1 MRFAVHVIRVDS
13 WNCFETGGSCHFCRG
28 QIRSR
33 QMPNVAK
40 PAHEL
45 ANQAASAPHLNS
57 MQEHYQLLSCLL
69 EYIPDRIYFKNQQG
83 AFVLVSRSEAEYL
96 GAKDPVEVI
105 GKTDFDFFE
114 FSLAQASFDDEQEL
128 MRAGKSIAGKEE
140 KKQLLDG
147 RTGWAL
153 VTKIPLRAA
162 DGNIIGTCGISKDIT
177 ALKETEE
184 ALYKANAALASQKA
198 LLEQSMAE
206 LQQTKLELQQQLA
219 LRERVEDELVRA
231 KREAEEASS
240 GLGPF
245 FQVALDMLC
254 IAGMDGYFK
263 RINPAFCTTLGYTEK
278 EMLGKPFLNFVHPED
293 RPKTVAAVEQLAA
306 GQNLVNFINRYQHQN
321 GNYLSIEWTA
331 APNSDKTAI
340 YAAARNITLR
350 IQSEDELR
358 MAREAAEAANRA
370 KSTFLANM
378 SHEIRTPMNGVIG
391 MTELLLN
398 TRMTTD
404 QRGYLN
410 LVRQSADSLMT
421 VLNDILDFSKIEAGK
436 MDLDKHEFDLRDS
449 IGDTL
454 QTLALRSAEKE
465 VELAYLVKP
474 DVPDCLIGDISR
486 LRQIIINLV
495 GNAIKFTPRG
505 EIVVELH
512 VESLTKYQVSL
523 EVRVSDTGIGIA
535 KDKQAD
541 VFESFTQAES
551 STTRRFGGTGLGL
564 AISKQLVELMKGRI
578 WLESEPGKG
587 STFHFT
593 ALFDLSPQKPH
604 AARLMPEK
612 LRDFRVLVVD
622 DNATNRTI
630 LEEMLKTWELRP
642 VLASSGAEALEIL
655 EQAQAEGAPIPLML
669 LDYMMPEM
677 DGAEVYRQV
686 KQRFHPQAPKI
697 LILSSGGNL
706 AAQIGGES
714 LSYERC
720 LTKPVKHSDLFDTI
734 SRVMS
739 GMLADDQTGV
749 TSEPP
754 EQQRAGCMK
763 LLLAE
768 DGRVNQLVAIKLL
781 EDRGHHVT
789 LASTGREALDILA
802 TQSFDAILMD
812 IQMPEMNGL
821 EATAA
826 IRQSEVGTGKHVPII
841 AMTANAMKG
850 DREQCLAAGMDDYI
864 AKPIHSTQLYPML
877 EQYAHL
883 GQDQPSAPLPASAPC
898 DAPPFDAETFQENI
912 GDGPLMQE
920 LIRLFLEESQ
930 PMLGNA
936 CQALHDLDAEA
947 LHHAAHSLKGL
958 VGNYAAAPAFNAVS
972 ALTCCTRAGN
982 LLQAGKHLAEVTEEI
997 ARLREALIQ
1006 FQQELEHSL

>member
-1 MRFAVHVIRVDS
+1 MSDA
-13 WNCFETGGSCHFCRG
+13 
-28 QIRSR
+28 
-33 QMPNVAK
+33 AK
-40 PAHEL
+40 PAQAP
-45 ANQAASAPHLNS
+45 ANPAACEPSLRSIH
-57 MQEHYQLLSCLL
+57 EHYKMLSCLL
-69 EYIPDRIYFKNQQG
+69 EYLPDRIYFKDTQG
-83 AFVLVSRSEAEYL
+83 AFVLVSRSEAQYL
-96 GAKDPVEVI
+96 GAEEPAEVI
-105 GKTDFDFFE
+105 GKTDFDYFE
-114 FSLAQASFDDEQEL
+114 SSLAQAALEDEQDL
-128 MRAGKSIAGKEE
+128 MRQGRSINGKEE
-140 KKQLLDG
+140 KKLLLDG

-153 VTKIPLRAA
+153 VTKIPLRDT
-162 DGNIIGTCGISKDIT
+162 DGSIIGTCGISKDIT
-177 ALKETEE
+177 ALKETED
-184 ALYKANAALASQKA
+184 ALYRANAALASQKA

-278 EMLGKPFLNFVHPED
+278 EMLGKPFLEFVHPDD
-293 RPKTVAAVEQLAA
+293 RPKTVAAVERLEA
-306 GQNLVNFINRYQHQN
+306 GLNLVNFINRHQHQD
-321 GNYLSIEWTA
+321 GSYLWIEWTA
-331 APNSDKTAI
+331 APNAGKTAI
-340 YAAARNITLR
+340 YAAARNITQR
-350 IQSEDELR
+350 IHIEDELR

-398 TRMTTD
+398 TRMTGD

-436 MDLDKHEFDLRDS
+436 LDLDQHEFDLRDAV
-449 IGDTL
+449 GDTL
-454 QTLALRSAEKE
+454 QTLAIRSAEKE
-465 VELAYLVKP
+465 VELAYHVKA

-486 LRQIIINLV
+486 LRQIIMNLV

-505 EIVVELH
+505 EIVVELS
-512 VESLTKYQVSL
+512 VESRTGDQVTL
-523 EVRVSDTGIGIA
+523 HVQVSDTGIGIA
-535 KDKQAD
+535 KDKQAH

-551 STTRRFGGTGLGL
+551 STTRRYGGTGLGL
-564 AISKQLVELMKGRI
+564 AISKQLVELMNGRM

-587 STFHFT
+587 SVFHFT
-593 ALFDLSPQKPH
+593 TQFEVDTRKPNT
-604 AARLMPEK
+604 ARLLPEK
-612 LRDFRVLVVD
+612 LRDFGVLVVD

-630 LEEMLKTWELRP
+630 LEEMLKAWELRP
-642 VLASSGAEALEIL
+642 IPASSGAEALAIL
-655 EQAQAEGAPIPLML
+655 EQSHADGTPIPLML
-669 LDYMMPEM
+669 LDFMMPEM
-677 DGAEVYRQV
+677 DGAEVCRQI
-686 KQRFHPQAPKI
+686 KQRFSDAAPKI
-697 LILSSGGNL
+697 LILSSGGNMKV
-706 AAQIGGES
+706 QIGEEDLG
-714 LSYERC
+714 YERC

-734 SRVMS
+734 SRVM
-739 GMLADDQTGV
+739 GGLIADDKTVVVQE
-749 TSEPP
+749 EPGP
-754 EQQRAGCMK
+754 MGAMPMK

-781 EDRGHHVT
+781 EDRGHQVT
-789 LASTGREALDILA
+789 LASNGREALAILA
-802 TQSFDAILMD
+802 NQTFDAILMD

-826 IRQSEVGTGKHVPII
+826 IRESEVGTGMHVPII

-864 AKPIHSTQLYPML
+864 AKPIHPTQLYPLL
-877 EQYAHL
+877 EKYAKL
-883 GQDQPSAPLPASAPC
+883 SRAKSEALPVDVAC
-898 DAPPFDAETFQENI
+898 DAPVFDAAAFTENI
-912 GDGPLMQE
+912 GDGPLMLE
-920 LIRLFLEESQ
+920 LIRLFFEESQ

-936 CQALHDLDAEA
+936 CLALHELDGEA

-958 VGNYAAAPAFNAVS
+958 VGNYAAIPAFNAVS
-972 ALTCCTRAGN
+972 ALTQCTRDGN

-997 ARLREALIQ
+997 ARLREALVE
-1006 FQQELEHSL
+1006 FEKELE

>member
-1 MRFAVHVIRVDS
+1 MSDA
-13 WNCFETGGSCHFCRG
+13 
-28 QIRSR
+28 
-33 QMPNVAK
+33 AK
-40 PAHEL
+40 PAQAPATPAACTPCL
-45 ANQAASAPHLNS
+45 ASIE
-57 MQEHYQLLSCLL
+57 EHYKLLSCLL
-69 EYIPDRIYFKNQQG
+69 DYIPDRIYFKDKQG

-96 GAKDPVEVI
+96 GAAEPAEVI
-105 GKTDFDFFE
+105 GKTDFDYFE
-114 FSLAQASFDDEQEL
+114 HSLAQAALEDEQEL
-128 MRAGKSIAGKEE
+128 MRLGKSITGKEE
-140 KKQLLDG
+140 KKRLLDG

-153 VTKIPLRAA
+153 VTKIPLRDA
-162 DGNIIGTCGISKDIT
+162 DVGIIGTCGISKDIT

-184 ALYKANAALASQKA
+184 ALHRANAALASQKA

-278 EMLGKPFLNFVHPED
+278 EMLGKPFLEFVHPD
-293 RPKTVAAVEQLAA
+293 DQPKTMVAVEQLEA
-306 GQNLVNFINRYQHQN
+306 GQNLVNFINRYQHQD
-321 GNYLSIEWTA
+321 GGYRWIEWTA
-331 APNSDKTAI
+331 APNADKTAI
-340 YAAARNITLR
+340 YAAARNITRR
-350 IQSEDELR
+350 IHIEDELR

-398 TRMTTD
+398 TRMTGD

-436 MDLDKHEFDLRDS
+436 LDLDQHEFDLRDA

-454 QTLALRSAEKE
+454 QTLAVRSAEKE
-465 VELAYLVKP
+465 IELAYLVKP

-486 LRQIIINLV
+486 LRQIIMNLV

-505 EIVVELH
+505 EIVVELS
-512 VESLTKYQVSL
+512 VESRTEDQVTL
-523 EVRVSDTGIGIA
+523 HVQVSDTGIGIA
-535 KDKQAD
+535 KDKQAQ

-564 AISKQLVELMKGRI
+564 AISKQLVELMQGRM

-587 STFHFT
+587 SVFHFT
-593 ALFDLSPQKPH
+593 TQFEVDTRRPH
-604 AARLMPEK
+604 AARLLPEK
-612 LRDFRVLVVD
+612 LRDFGVLVVD

-630 LEEMLKTWELRP
+630 LEEMLKAWELRP
-642 VLASSGAEALEIL
+642 IPAASGAEALKIL
-655 EQAQAEGAPIPLML
+655 EQAQASGAPIPLML

-677 DGAEVYRQV
+677 DGAEVCRQI
-686 KQRFHPQAPKI
+686 KQRFSNTAPKI

-706 AAQIGGES
+706 TGQIGDEDLG
-714 LSYERC
+714 YERC

-734 SRVMS
+734 SRVMG
-739 GMLADDQTGV
+739 GMIADDKTMVPQESAGPQGV
-749 TSEPP
+749 MP
-754 EQQRAGCMK
+754 MK

-781 EDRGHHVT
+781 EDRGHQVT
-789 LASTGREALDILA
+789 LASNGREALAILA
-802 TQSFDAILMD
+802 NQTFDAILMD

-821 EATAA
+821 EATLA
-826 IRQSEVGTGKHVPII
+826 IRQDEIGTGVHVPII

-864 AKPIHSTQLYPML
+864 AKPIHPTQLYPLL
-877 EQYAHL
+877 EKYADL
-883 GQDQPSAPLPASAPC
+883 GQAPKAEFLPFDTAS
-898 DAPPFDAETFQENI
+898 DAPVFDAATFTENI
-912 GDGPLMQE
+912 GDGPLMLE
-920 LIRLFLEESQ
+920 LIRLFFEESQ

-936 CQALHDLDAEA
+936 CLALHELDAEA

-958 VGNYAAAPAFNAVS
+958 VGNYAAIPAFKAVS
-972 ALTCCTRAGN
+972 ALTECTRNGN
-982 LLQAGKHLAEVTEEI
+982 LLQAGKLLAEVTDEI
-997 ARLREALIQ
+997 ARLREALAE
-1006 FQQELEHSL
+1006 FAKELE

>member
-1 MRFAVHVIRVDS
+1 
-13 WNCFETGGSCHFCRG
+13 
-28 QIRSR
+28 
-33 QMPNVAK
+33 MPDVAK
-40 PAHEL
+40 PAHAPADR
-45 ANQAASAPHLNS
+45 ANPAFCAPSLS
-57 MQEHYQLLSCLL
+57 SIEEHYKLLSCLL
-69 EYIPDRIYFKNQQG
+69 DYIPDRIYFKDKQG

-96 GAKDPVEVI
+96 GAAEPAEVI

-114 FSLAQASFDDEQEL
+114 HSLAQAALEDEQEL
-128 MRAGKSIAGKEE
+128 MRRGKSITGKEE
-140 KKQLLDG
+140 KKRLLDG

-153 VTKIPLRAA
+153 VTKIPLRDA
-162 DGNIIGTCGISKDIT
+162 DGGIIGTCGISKDIT

-184 ALYKANAALASQKA
+184 ALYKANTALASQKA

-263 RINPAFCTTLGYTEK
+263 RINPAFCTTLGYTEE
-278 EMLGKPFLNFVHPED
+278 EMLSQPFLAFVHPED
-293 RPKTVAAVEQLAA
+293 RDKTVAAVEQLEA
-306 GQNLVNFINRYQHQN
+306 GLNLVNFVNRYHHKD
-321 GNYLSIEWTA
+321 GSFLWIEWTA
-331 APNSDKTAI
+331 APNAGNTAI

-350 IQSEDELR
+350 IQTEDELR
-358 MAREAAEAANRA
+358 LAREAAEAANQA

-378 SHEIRTPMNGVIG
+378 SHEIRTPMNGVLG

-398 TRMTTD
+398 TRMTVD

-436 MDLDKHEFDLRDS
+436 LDLDSHEFDLRDA

-454 QTLALRSAEKE
+454 QTLAIRSTEKDI
-465 VELAYLVKP
+465 ELAYLVKS

-486 LRQIIINLV
+486 LRQIILNLV

-505 EIVVELH
+505 EIVVELR
-512 VESLTKYQVSL
+512 VESRTEDQVTL
-523 EVRVSDTGIGIA
+523 HVQVSDTGIGIA
-535 KDKQAD
+535 KDKQAR

-551 STTRRFGGTGLGL
+551 CTTRRFGGTGLGL
-564 AISKQLVELMKGRI
+564 TISRQLVELMKGRM

-587 STFHFT
+587 SVFHFT
-593 ALFDLSPQKPH
+593 AQFELGSQNAHK
-604 AARLMPEK
+604 ARLLPEK
-612 LRDFRVLVVD
+612 LRDFQVLVVD

-642 VLASSGAEALEIL
+642 VLAASGPEALEIL
-655 EQAQAEGAPIPLML
+655 EQAQADGRPIPLML

-677 DGAEVYRQV
+677 DGAEVCRQIQ
-686 KQRFHPQAPKI
+686 QRFSNSAPKI
-697 LILSSGGNL
+697 LILSSCGNL
-706 AAQIGGES
+706 NAEIGDECLG
-714 LSYERC
+714 YERC

-734 SRVMS
+734 SRVM
-739 GMLADDQTGV
+739 GGLNADDKTGIAQEMPGRQSV
-749 TSEPP
+749 VP
-754 EQQRAGCMK
+754 MN

-768 DGRVNQLVAIKLL
+768 DGRVNQLVAIKML
-781 EDRGHHVT
+781 EDRGHQVT
-789 LASTGREALDILA
+789 LASNGREALATLA
-802 TQSFDAILMD
+802 SKSFDAILMD
-812 IQMPEMNGL
+812 IQMPEMNGF
-821 EATAA
+821 EATVA
-826 IRQSEVGTGKHVPII
+826 IRQNEVGTDRHVIII

-864 AKPIHSTQLYPML
+864 AKPIHSTQLYPLL
-877 EQYAHL
+877 EKYASL
-883 GQDQPSAPLPASAPC
+883 SEKPQSDLLPFGACREAPV
-898 DAPPFDAETFQENI
+898 FDADTFSENI
-912 GDGPLMQE
+912 GDVPLMQE
-920 LIRLFLEESQ
+920 LIRLFCEESQ

-936 CQALHDLDAEA
+936 CLALHELDAEA
-947 LHHAAHSLKGL
+947 LHHAAHSLQGL
-958 VGNYAAAPAFNAVS
+958 VGNYAATPAFNAVS
-972 ALTCCTRAGN
+972 ALTQCTRNGN
-982 LLQAGKHLAEVTEEI
+982 LLQAGKLLAVVTEEI
-997 ARLREALIQ
+997 AHLREALLEYAK
-1006 FQQELEHSL
+1006 ELE

>member
-1 MRFAVHVIRVDS
+1 
-13 WNCFETGGSCHFCRG
+13 
-28 QIRSR
+28 
-33 QMPNVAK
+33 MPAAAK
-40 PAHEL
+40 PAHPL
-45 ANQAASAPHLNS
+45 ANQAACEPSLRSIH
-57 MQEHYQLLSCLL
+57 EHYKLLSCLL
-69 EYIPDRIYFKNQQG
+69 DYIPDRIYFKDKQG
-83 AFVLVSRSEAEYL
+83 AFVLVSRSEAAYL
-96 GAKDPVEVI
+96 GAADPVDVI
-105 GKTDFDFFE
+105 GKSDFDYFE
-114 FSLAQASFDDEQEL
+114 QSLAQASFDDEQEL
-128 MRAGKSIAGKEE
+128 MRVGKSINGKEE
-140 KKQLLDG
+140 KKLLLDG

-153 VTKIPLRAA
+153 VTKIPLRDA
-162 DGNIIGTCGISKDIT
+162 DGSIIGTCGISKDIT

-206 LQQTKLELQQQLA
+206 LQQTKLELQQQLS

-254 IAGMDGYFK
+254 IAGMDGYFT
-263 RINPAFCTTLGYTEK
+263 RINPAFYTTLGYTEK
-278 EMLGKPFLNFVHPED
+278 EMLGKPFLDFVHPED

-306 GQNLVNFINRYQHQN
+306 GENLVNFINRYQHQN
-321 GNYLSIEWTA
+321 GNYLWIEWTA
-331 APNSDKTAI
+331 APNATRSAI
-340 YAAARNITLR
+340 YAAARNITAR
-350 IQSEDELR
+350 IQIEDELR
-358 MAREAAEAANRA
+358 MAREAAETANRA

-398 TRMTTD
+398 TRMNAD

-436 MDLDKHEFDLRDS
+436 MDLDRHEFDLRDA

-454 QTLALRSAEKE
+454 QMLALRSAEKE
-465 VELAYLVKP
+465 IELAYLVKP

-486 LRQIIINLV
+486 LRQIILNLV

-505 EIVVELH
+505 EIVVELR
-512 VESLTKYQVSL
+512 VESLTQDQVSL
-523 EVRVSDTGIGIA
+523 HVQVSDTGIGIA
-535 KDKQAD
+535 KEKQAQ

-551 STTRRFGGTGLGL
+551 STTRQFGGTGLGL
-564 AISKQLVELMKGRI
+564 AISRQLVELMKGRM
-578 WLESEPGKG
+578 WLDSEPGKG
-587 STFHFT
+587 SVFHFT
-593 ALFDLSPQKPH
+593 ALFDLGSQKPD

-612 LRDFRVLVVD
+612 LRYFGVLVVD

-642 VLASSGAEALEIL
+642 ILASSGAEALEIL
-655 EQAQAEGAPIPLML
+655 AQAQAEGAPIPLML

-677 DGAEVYRQV
+677 DGAEVCRQV
-686 KQRFHPQAPKI
+686 RRRFGSSAPKI

-706 AAQIGGES
+706 AAQIGDEDLG
-714 LSYERC
+714 YERC

-734 SRVMS
+734 SRVM
-739 GMLADDQTGV
+739 GGVMADDKTFIAQDAFGPEGV
-749 TSEPP
+749 VP
-754 EQQRAGCMK
+754 MK

-781 EDRGHHVT
+781 EDRGHEVT
-789 LASTGREALDILA
+789 LANNGREALAILA
-802 TQSFDAILMD
+802 SQSFDAILMD
-812 IQMPEMNGL
+812 VQMPEMNGL

-826 IRQSEVGTGKHVPII
+826 IRQSEIGTGRHVPII

-864 AKPIHSTQLYPML
+864 AKPIHSAQLYPLL
-877 EQYAHL
+877 EQYANL
-883 GQDQPSAPLPASAPC
+883 SPEIPVAPLPFEPDC
-898 DAPPFDAETFQENI
+898 DAPVFDAAMFTENI
-912 GDGPLMQE
+912 GDAPLMQE
-920 LIRLFLEESQ
+920 LIRLFFEESQ

-936 CQALHDLDAEA
+936 CLALHNLDAEA

-958 VGNYAAAPAFNAVS
+958 VGNYAAIPAFSAVS
-972 ALTCCTRAGN
+972 ALTECTRAGN
-982 LLQAGKHLAEVTEEI
+982 LLQAGKILAVVTEEV
-997 ARLREALIQ
+997 AKLREALVE
-1006 FQQELEHSL
+1006 FEKELG

>member
-1 MRFAVHVIRVDS
+1 
-13 WNCFETGGSCHFCRG
+13 
-28 QIRSR
+28 
-33 QMPNVAK
+33 MPNAK
-40 PAHEL
+40 PATAKQE
-45 ANQAASAPHLNS
+45 NSADCTPKLS
-57 MQEHYQLLSCLL
+57 SVQEHYKLLSCLL
-69 EYIPDRIYFKNQQG
+69 EYIPDRIYFKDKQG

-96 GAKDPVEVI
+96 GTTSPAEVV
-105 GKTDFDFFE
+105 GKSDFDYFE
-114 FSLAQASFDDEQEL
+114 PSLAQAAFDDEQEL
-128 MRAGKSIAGKEE
+128 MRLGKSIAGKEE
-140 KKQLLDG
+140 KKLLLDG

-153 VTKIPLRAA
+153 VTKIPLRDA
-162 DGNIIGTCGISKDIT
+162 DGSIIGTCGISKDIT

-184 ALYKANAALASQKA
+184 ALYRANAALASQKA
-198 LLEQSMAE
+198 LLEKSMAE

-254 IAGMDGYFK
+254 IAGMDGFFK
-263 RINPAFCTTLGYTEK
+263 RINPAFYTTLGYSEK
-278 EMLGKPFLNFVHPED
+278 EMLSRPFMEFVHPED
-293 RPKTVAAVEQLAA
+293 RFKTVEAVEELAS
-306 GQNLVNFINRYQHQN
+306 GQNLVNFINRYRHRD
-321 GNYLSIEWTA
+321 GTYRWIEWTA
-331 APNSDKTAI
+331 APNATKTAI
-340 YAAARNITLR
+340 YAAARNITQR
-350 IQSEDELR
+350 IHSEDELR

-398 TRMTTD
+398 TRMTAD

-436 MDLDKHEFDLRDS
+436 LDLDRHEFDLRDA

-465 VELAYLVKP
+465 IELAYLVKP
-474 DVPDCLIGDISR
+474 DVPDCLIGDVSR
-486 LRQIIINLV
+486 LRQIIFNLV

-505 EIVVELH
+505 EIVVELR
-512 VESLTKYQVSL
+512 VESLTKTQVSL
-523 EVRVSDTGIGIA
+523 HVQVSDTGIGIA
-535 KDKQAD
+535 KEKQAQ

-564 AISKQLVELMKGRI
+564 AISKQLVELMKGRM

-593 ALFDLSPQKPH
+593 ALFDLGTPKPD
-604 AARLMPEK
+604 AARLLPEK
-612 LRDFRVLVVD
+612 LRDFKVLVVD

-642 VLASSGAEALEIL
+642 ILAASGADAMEIL
-655 EQAQAEGAPIPLML
+655 EEARRESRPIPLML

-677 DGAEVYRQV
+677 DGAEVCRQV
-686 KQRFHPQAPKI
+686 KERLGSGAPKI

-706 AAQIGGES
+706 TAQLGDEDLG
-714 LSYERC
+714 YERC
-720 LTKPVKHSDLFDTI
+720 LTKPVKHSDLFDAI
-734 SRVMS
+734 SRAMGGVI
-739 GMLADDQTGV
+739 ADERTGAHH
-749 TSEPP
+749 EPDGHQGVVP
-754 EQQRAGCMK
+754 MK

-768 DGRVNQLVAIKLL
+768 DGRVNQLVAIKML
-781 EDRGHHVT
+781 EDRGHEVT
-789 LASTGREALDILA
+789 LANNGREALAILA
-802 TQSFDAILMD
+802 THEFDAILMD

-826 IRQSEVGTGKHVPII
+826 IRQGEIGTGKHVPII

-864 AKPIHSTQLYPML
+864 AKPIHAGELYPLL
-877 EQYAHL
+877 EKYADLSHE
-883 GQDQPSAPLPASAPC
+883 PTEILPYGIACNEPV
-898 DAPPFDAETFQENI
+898 FDAATFSDNI
-912 GDGPLMQE
+912 GDGPLMVE
-920 LIRLFLEESQ
+920 LIRLFCEESQ

-936 CQALHDLDAEA
+936 CLALHNLDGEA

-958 VGNYAAAPAFNAVS
+958 VGNYAATPAFNAVS
-972 ALTCCTRAGN
+972 ALTECTRTGN
-982 LLQAGKHLAEVTEEI
+982 LLQAGKILAVVTEEV
-997 ARLREALIQ
+997 ARLREELLA
-1006 FQQELEHSL
+1006 FEKELE

>member
-1 MRFAVHVIRVDS
+1 MSDA
-13 WNCFETGGSCHFCRG
+13 
-28 QIRSR
+28 
-33 QMPNVAK
+33 AK
-40 PAHEL
+40 PA
-45 ANQAASAPHLNS
+45 QAPATPAACTPCLTSIE
-57 MQEHYQLLSCLL
+57 EHYKLLSCLL
-69 EYIPDRIYFKNQQG
+69 DYIPDRIYFKDKQG

-96 GAKDPVEVI
+96 GAAEPTEVI
-105 GKTDFDFFE
+105 GKTDFDYFE
-114 FSLAQASFDDEQEL
+114 HSLAQAALEDEQEL
-128 MRAGKSIAGKEE
+128 MRLGKSITGKEE
-140 KKQLLDG
+140 KKRLLDG

-153 VTKIPLRAA
+153 VTKIPLRDA
-162 DGNIIGTCGISKDIT
+162 DGGIIGTCGISKDIT

-184 ALYKANAALASQKA
+184 ALHRANAALASQKA

-245 FQVALDMLC
+245 FQVVLDMLC

-278 EMLGKPFLNFVHPED
+278 EMLGKPFLEFVHPDD
-293 RPKTVAAVEQLAA
+293 RPKTMVAVEQLEA
-306 GQNLVNFINRYQHQN
+306 GQNLVNFINRYQHQD
-321 GNYLSIEWTA
+321 GGYRWIEWTA
-331 APNSDKTAI
+331 APNADKTAI
-340 YAAARNITLR
+340 YAAARNITRR
-350 IQSEDELR
+350 IHIEDELR

-398 TRMTTD
+398 TRMTGD

-436 MDLDKHEFDLRDS
+436 LDLDQHEFDLRDA

-454 QTLALRSAEKE
+454 QTLAVRSAEKE
-465 VELAYLVKP
+465 IELAYLVKP

-486 LRQIIINLV
+486 LRQIIMNLV

-505 EIVVELH
+505 EIVVELS
-512 VESLTKYQVSL
+512 VESRTEDQVTL
-523 EVRVSDTGIGIA
+523 HVQVSDTGIGIA
-535 KDKQAD
+535 KDKQAQ

-564 AISKQLVELMKGRI
+564 AISKQLVELMQGRM

-587 STFHFT
+587 SVFHFT
-593 ALFDLSPQKPH
+593 TQFEVDTRRPH
-604 AARLMPEK
+604 AARLLPEK
-612 LRDFRVLVVD
+612 LRDFGVLVVD

-630 LEEMLKTWELRP
+630 LEEMLKAWELRP
-642 VLASSGAEALEIL
+642 IPAASGAEALKIL
-655 EQAQAEGAPIPLML
+655 EQAQASGAPIPLML

-677 DGAEVYRQV
+677 DGAEVCRQI
-686 KQRFHPQAPKI
+686 KQRFSSTAPKI

-706 AAQIGGES
+706 TGQIGDEDLG
-714 LSYERC
+714 YERC

-734 SRVMS
+734 SRVMG
-739 GMLADDQTGV
+739 GMIADDKTMVPQEPAGPQGV
-749 TSEPP
+749 MP
-754 EQQRAGCMK
+754 MK

-781 EDRGHHVT
+781 EDRGHQVT
-789 LASTGREALDILA
+789 LASNGREALAILA
-802 TQSFDAILMD
+802 NQTFDAILMD

-821 EATAA
+821 EATLA
-826 IRQSEVGTGKHVPII
+826 IRQDEIGTGVHVPII

-864 AKPIHSTQLYPML
+864 AKPIHPTQLI
-877 EQYAHL
+877 
-883 GQDQPSAPLPASAPC
+883 PC
-898 DAPPFDAETFQENI
+898 WKSMPT
-912 GDGPLMQE
+912 
-920 LIRLFLEESQ
+920 S
-930 PMLGNA
+930 
-936 CQALHDLDAEA
+936 
-947 LHHAAHSLKGL
+947 
-958 VGNYAAAPAFNAVS
+958 
-972 ALTCCTRAGN
+972 
-982 LLQAGKHLAEVTEEI
+982 
-997 ARLREALIQ
+997 ARLPKLSSCPLTPHVTLRCSTPPPLLRTSAMAR
-1006 FQQELEHSL
+1006 

>member
-1 MRFAVHVIRVDS
+1 MSDA
-13 WNCFETGGSCHFCRG
+13 
-28 QIRSR
+28 
-33 QMPNVAK
+33 AK
-40 PAHEL
+40 PAHEPV
-45 ANQAASAPHLNS
+45 NPAACEPSLRSIH
-57 MQEHYQLLSCLL
+57 EHYKLLSCLL
-69 EYIPDRIYFKNQQG
+69 DYLPDRIYFKDKRG
-83 AFVLVSRSEAEYL
+83 AFVLVSRSEASYL
-96 GAKDPVEVI
+96 GARDPAEVI
-105 GKTDFDFFE
+105 GKTDFDYFE
-114 FSLAQASFDDEQEL
+114 PTLAQAALDDEQEL
-128 MRAGKSIAGKEE
+128 MTQGLSINGKEE
-140 KKQLLDG
+140 KKLLLDG

-153 VTKIPLRAA
+153 VTKIPLRDA
-162 DGNIIGTCGISKDIT
+162 DGSIIGTCGISKDIT

-184 ALYKANAALASQKA
+184 ALYRANAALASQKA

-206 LQQTKLELQQQLA
+206 LQQTKQELQQQLA

-278 EMLGKPFLNFVHPED
+278 EMLGQPFLDFVHPED
-293 RPKTVAAVEQLAA
+293 RPKTVAAVAQLEA
-306 GQNLVNFINRYQHQN
+306 GQNLVNFINRYQHQD
-321 GNYLSIEWTA
+321 GSYRWIEWTA
-331 APNSDKTAI
+331 APNATKSAI
-340 YAAARNITLR
+340 YAAARNITQR
-350 IQSEDELR
+350 IHIEDELR

-398 TRMTTD
+398 TRMNAD

-436 MDLDKHEFDLRDS
+436 MDLDKHEFDLRDA

-454 QTLALRSAEKE
+454 QTLAVRSAEKE
-465 VELAYLVKP
+465 IELVYFVKP
-474 DVPDCLIGDISR
+474 NVPDCLIGDVSR

-505 EIVVELH
+505 EIVVELR
-512 VESLTKYQVSL
+512 VESLTQDQVCL
-523 EVRVSDTGIGIA
+523 HVLVSDTGIGIA
-535 KDKQAD
+535 KDKQAH

-551 STTRRFGGTGLGL
+551 STTRHFGGTGLGL
-564 AISKQLVELMKGRI
+564 AISKQLVELMKGCM
-578 WLESEPGKG
+578 WLDSEPGKG

-593 ALFDLSPQKPH
+593 ALFDLGSQKPH
-604 AARLMPEK
+604 SARRLPEK
-612 LRDFRVLVVD
+612 MHDFGVLVVD

-630 LEEMLKTWELRP
+630 LAEMLKAWELQP
-642 VLASSGAEALEIL
+642 IVASSGAEALAIL
-655 EQAQAEGAPIPLML
+655 EQAQAADAPIPLML

-677 DGAEVYRQV
+677 DGAEVCRQI
-686 KQRFHPQAPKI
+686 KQRFSSSGAPRI

-706 AAQIGGES
+706 TGQIGDEDLG
-714 LSYERC
+714 YERC
-720 LTKPVKHSDLFDTI
+720 LTKPVKHSDLFDAI
-734 SRVMS
+734 SRVMG
-739 GMLADDQTGV
+739 GMLADDKTVVSQESHDPQGV
-749 TSEPP
+749 VP
-754 EQQRAGCMK
+754 MK

-781 EDRGHHVT
+781 EDRGHQVT
-789 LASTGREALDILA
+789 LASNGREALAILA
-802 TQSFDAILMD
+802 TQTFDAILMD
-812 IQMPEMNGL
+812 IQMPEMNGF

-826 IRQSEVGTGKHVPII
+826 IRQSELGTGAHVPII

-864 AKPIHSTQLYPML
+864 AKPIHSAELYPLL
-877 EQYAHL
+877 EKYANLSH
-883 GQDQPSAPLPASAPC
+883 APAELLPYGPAC
-898 DAPPFDAETFQENI
+898 DAAVFDAVTFSENI
-912 GDGPLMQE
+912 GDAPLMLE
-920 LIRLFLEESQ
+920 LIRLFYEESQ

-936 CQALHDLDAEA
+936 CLALHNLDGEA
-947 LHHAAHSLKGL
+947 MHHAAHSLKGL
-958 VGNYAAAPAFNAVS
+958 VGNYAATPAFNAVS
-972 ALTCCTRAGN
+972 ALTQCTRDGN
-982 LLQAGKHLAEVTEEI
+982 LLQASKLLAIVTDEI
-997 ARLREALIQ
+997 ARLREALEE
-1006 FQQELEHSL
+1006 FEKELE

>member
-1 MRFAVHVIRVDS
+1 
-13 WNCFETGGSCHFCRG
+13 
-28 QIRSR
+28 
-33 QMPNVAK
+33 MPAAAK
-40 PAHEL
+40 PAHPS
-45 ANQAASAPHLNS
+45 ANQAACTPSLTS
-57 MQEHYQLLSCLL
+57 IEEHYKLLSCLL
-69 EYIPDRIYFKNQQG
+69 DYLPDRIYFKDKQG

-96 GAKDPVEVI
+96 GCEDPTAVI
-105 GKTDFDFFE
+105 GKTDFDYFE
-114 FSLAQASFDDEQEL
+114 HSLAQAAYDDEQEL
-128 MRAGKSIAGKEE
+128 MRLGKTINGKEE
-140 KKQLLDG
+140 KKLLLDG

-153 VTKIPLRAA
+153 VTKIPLRDAN
-162 DGNIIGTCGISKDIT
+162 GSIIGTCGISKDIT

-184 ALYKANAALASQKA
+184 ALYKANAELAAQKA
-198 LLEQSMAE
+198 LLEESMAE
-206 LQQTKLELQQQLA
+206 LQKTKQELQQQLS
-219 LRERVEDELVRA
+219 LRERVEDELVRT

-263 RINPAFCTTLGYTEK
+263 RINPAFYTTLGFTEK
-278 EMLGKPFLNFVHPED
+278 EMLGQPFLDFVHPED
-293 RPKTVAAVEQLAA
+293 RFKTVAAVEELAA
-306 GQNLVNFINRYQHQN
+306 GQNLVNFINRYQHRD
-321 GNYLSIEWTA
+321 GSYRWIEWTA
-331 APNSDKTAI
+331 APNASKSAI

-350 IQSEDELR
+350 IQIEDELR
-358 MAREAAEAANRA
+358 MAREAAETANRA

-398 TRMTTD
+398 TRMNAD

-436 MDLDKHEFDLRDS
+436 MDLDKHEFDLRDA

-465 VELAYLVKP
+465 IELAYLVKP

-486 LRQIIINLV
+486 LRQIILNLV

-505 EIVVELH
+505 EIVVELR
-512 VESLTKYQVSL
+512 VETLTEDQVSL
-523 EVRVSDTGIGIA
+523 HVQVSDTGIGIA
-535 KDKQAD
+535 KDKQD
-541 VFESFTQAES
+541 QVFESFTQAES
-551 STTRRFGGTGLGL
+551 STTRHFGGTGLGL
-564 AISKQLVELMKGRI
+564 TISKQLVELMKGRM

-587 STFHFT
+587 SVFHFT
-593 ALFDLSPQKPH
+593 AMFDLGSQKAP

-612 LRDFRVLVVD
+612 LRDFGVLVVD

-642 VLASSGAEALEIL
+642 ILASSGAEALEIL
-655 EQAQAEGAPIPLML
+655 ERARAESTPIPLIL

-677 DGAEVYRQV
+677 DGAEVCRQI
-686 KQRFHPQAPKI
+686 KQRFGSNAPKI

-706 AAQIGGES
+706 AAQIGDEDLG
-714 LSYERC
+714 YERC

-734 SRVMS
+734 SRVMG
-739 GMLADDQTGV
+739 GMIADDKTFISQEEFGTHRV
-749 TSEPP
+749 VP
-754 EQQRAGCMK
+754 MN

-781 EDRGHHVT
+781 EDRGHQVT
-789 LASTGREALDILA
+789 LANNGREALAILA
-802 TQSFDAILMD
+802 NQSFDAILMD
-812 IQMPEMNGL
+812 VQMPEMNGL

-826 IRQSEVGTGKHVPII
+826 IRQNEISTGKHVPII

-864 AKPIHSTQLYPML
+864 AKPIHSAQLYPLL
-877 EQYAHL
+877 EQYADL
-883 GQDQPSAPLPASAPC
+883 SQELPAEPLPFEVEC
-898 DAPPFDAETFQENI
+898 DAPVFDAVTFTENI

-920 LIRLFLEESQ
+920 LIRLFCEESQ

-936 CQALHDLDAEA
+936 CLALHNLDGEA

-958 VGNYAAAPAFNAVS
+958 VGNYAATPAFNAVS
-972 ALTCCTRAGN
+972 ALTYCTREGN
-982 LLQAGKHLAEVTEEI
+982 LLQAGKLLAVVTEEI
-997 ARLREALIQ
+997 ARLREALVE
-1006 FQQELEHSL
+1006 FEKEL

>member
-1 MRFAVHVIRVDS
+1 
-13 WNCFETGGSCHFCRG
+13 
-28 QIRSR
+28 
-33 QMPNVAK
+33 MPNAQPATAK
-40 PAHEL
+40 QEK
-45 ANQAASAPHLNS
+45 STDCAPKLS
-57 MQEHYQLLSCLL
+57 SIQEHYKLLSCLL
-69 EYIPDRIYFKNQQG
+69 EYIPDRIYFKDKQG
-83 AFVLVSRSEAEYL
+83 AFVRVSRSEAEYL
-96 GAKDPVEVI
+96 GETNPEEVV
-105 GKTDFDFFE
+105 GKSDFDYFE
-114 FSLAQASFDDEQEL
+114 PSLAQAAFDDEQEL
-128 MRAGKSIAGKEE
+128 MRMGKSIAGKEE
-140 KKQLLDG
+140 KKLLLDG

-153 VTKIPLRAA
+153 VTKIPLRDA
-162 DGNIIGTCGISKDIT
+162 DGSIIGTCGISKDIT

-184 ALYKANAALASQKA
+184 ALYRANAALAAQKA
-198 LLEQSMAE
+198 LLEKSMAE

-263 RINPAFCTTLGYTEK
+263 RINPAFYTTLGYTER
-278 EMLGKPFLNFVHPED
+278 EMLSKPFLEFVHPED
-293 RPKTVAAVEQLAA
+293 RFKTVEAVEELAA
-306 GQNLVNFINRYQHQN
+306 GQNLVNFINRYRHQD
-321 GNYLSIEWTA
+321 GSYRWIEWTA
-331 APNSDKTAI
+331 APNAAKTAI
-340 YAAARNITLR
+340 YAAARNITQR
-350 IQSEDELR
+350 IHSEDELR
-358 MAREAAEAANRA
+358 MAREAAETANRA

-398 TRMTTD
+398 TRMTAD

-436 MDLDKHEFDLRDS
+436 MDLDRHEFDLRDA

-465 VELAYLVKP
+465 IELAYLVKP
-474 DVPDCLIGDISR
+474 DVPDCLIGDITR
-486 LRQIIINLV
+486 LRQIIFNLV

-505 EIVVELH
+505 EIVVELR
-512 VESLTKYQVSL
+512 VESLTQDQVSL
-523 EVRVSDTGIGIA
+523 HVQVSDTGIGIA
-535 KDKQAD
+535 KEKQAQ

-551 STTRRFGGTGLGL
+551 STTRRYGGTGLGL
-564 AISKQLVELMKGRI
+564 AISKQLVELMKGRM

-593 ALFDLSPQKPH
+593 ALFDLGTQKPD
-604 AARLMPEK
+604 AARLLPER
-612 LRDFRVLVVD
+612 LRDFKVLVVD

-642 VLASSGAEALEIL
+642 ILAASGAEALGIL
-655 EQAQAEGAPIPLML
+655 EEAQREARPIPLML

-677 DGAEVYRQV
+677 DGAEVCRQA
-686 KQRFHPQAPKI
+686 RERLGSEAPKI

-706 AAQIGGES
+706 TAQIGEEDLG
-714 LSYERC
+714 YERC
-720 LTKPVKHSDLFDTI
+720 LTKPVKHSDLFDAI
-734 SRVMS
+734 SRTMGGVI
-739 GMLADDQTGV
+739 ADEKTAGTHEPARHLGV
-749 TSEPP
+749 TP
-754 EQQRAGCMK
+754 MK

-768 DGRVNQLVAIKLL
+768 DGRVNQLVAIKML
-781 EDRGHHVT
+781 EDRGHEVT
-789 LASTGREALDILA
+789 LANNGREALAILA
-802 TQSFDAILMD
+802 THTFDAILMD
-812 IQMPEMNGL
+812 IQMPEMNGM

-826 IRQSEVGTGKHVPII
+826 IRQGEIGTEKHVPII

-864 AKPIHSTQLYPML
+864 AKPIHATELYPLL
-877 EQYAHL
+877 EKYADLSHEPTEIL
-883 GQDQPSAPLPASAPC
+883 PYDIACNAPV
-898 DAPPFDAETFQENI
+898 FDARTFSENI
-912 GDGPLMQE
+912 GDGPLMVE
-920 LIRLFLEESQ
+920 LIRLFCEESQ

-936 CQALHDLDAEA
+936 CLALHNLDGEA

-958 VGNYAAAPAFNAVS
+958 VGNYAATPAFNAVS
-972 ALTCCTRAGN
+972 ALTECTRAGN
-982 LLQAGKHLAEVTEEI
+982 LLQAGKVLAVVTDEV
-997 ARLREALIQ
+997 AKLREALLA
-1006 FQQELEHSL
+1006 FEKELE

>member
-1 MRFAVHVIRVDS
+1 
-13 WNCFETGGSCHFCRG
+13 
-28 QIRSR
+28 
-33 QMPNVAK
+33 MPDVAK
-40 PAHEL
+40 PAYAPADQ
-45 ANQAASAPHLNS
+45 ANPAFCAPSLS
-57 MQEHYQLLSCLL
+57 SIEEHYKLLSCLL
-69 EYIPDRIYFKNQQG
+69 DYIPDRIYFKDKQG

-96 GAKDPVEVI
+96 GAAEPAEVI
-105 GKTDFDFFE
+105 GKTDFDYFE
-114 FSLAQASFDDEQEL
+114 HSLAQAALEDELEL
-128 MRAGKSIAGKEE
+128 MRLGKSITGKEE
-140 KKQLLDG
+140 KKRLLDG

-153 VTKIPLRAA
+153 VTKIPLRDA
-162 DGNIIGTCGISKDIT
+162 DGGIIGTCGISKDIT

-278 EMLGKPFLNFVHPED
+278 EMLGQPFLEFVHLED

-306 GQNLVNFINRYQHQN
+306 GLNLVNFVNRYHHKD
-321 GNYLSIEWTA
+321 GSFLWIEWTA
-331 APNSDKTAI
+331 APNADKTAI

-350 IQSEDELR
+350 IQIEDELR
-358 MAREAAEAANRA
+358 LAREAADAANQA

-378 SHEIRTPMNGVIG
+378 SHEIRTPMNGVLG

-398 TRMTTD
+398 TRMTPD

-436 MDLDKHEFDLRDS
+436 LDLDIHEFDLRDS

-454 QTLALRSAEKE
+454 QTLAVRSAEKE
-465 VELAYLVKP
+465 IELAYLVKP
-474 DVPDCLIGDISR
+474 DVPDCLIGDICR
-486 LRQIIINLV
+486 LRQIILNLV

-505 EIVVELH
+505 EILVELR
-512 VESLTKYQVSL
+512 VESRTEEQVTL
-523 EVRVSDTGIGIA
+523 HVQVSDTGIGIA
-535 KDKQAD
+535 KDKQAR

-551 STTRRFGGTGLGL
+551 CTTRRFGGTGLGL
-564 AISKQLVELMKGRI
+564 TISRQLVELMQGRM

-587 STFHFT
+587 SVFHFT
-593 ALFDLSPQKPH
+593 AQFELGTQK
-604 AARLMPEK
+604 ADASRLLPEK
-612 LRDFRVLVVD
+612 LRDFQVLVVD

-630 LEEMLKTWELRP
+630 LEEMLKTWKLRP
-642 VLASSGAEALEIL
+642 VLATSGAEALEIL
-655 EQAQAEGAPIPLML
+655 EQAQAEGRPIPLLL

-677 DGAEVYRQV
+677 DGAEVCRQIQ
-686 KQRFHPQAPKI
+686 QRFSSNAPKI

-706 AAQIGGES
+706 TAEIGDEDLG
-714 LSYERC
+714 YERC

-734 SRVMS
+734 SRVM
-739 GMLADDQTGV
+739 GGLMADDKTGIAHE
-749 TSEPP
+749 TPGRQSMAPM
-754 EQQRAGCMK
+754 Q

-768 DGRVNQLVAIKLL
+768 DGRVNQLVAIKML
-781 EDRGHHVT
+781 EDRGHQVT
-789 LASTGREALDILA
+789 LASNGREALAILA
-802 TQSFDAILMD
+802 SQTFDAILMD
-812 IQMPEMNGL
+812 IQMPEMNGF
-821 EATAA
+821 EATLA
-826 IRQSEVGTGKHVPII
+826 IRQGEAGTDRHVPII

-864 AKPIHSTQLYPML
+864 AKPIHSTQLYPLL
-877 EQYAHL
+877 EKYASL
-883 GQDQPSAPLPASAPC
+883 SENPQAEPLPFGAACNEPV
-898 DAPPFDAETFQENI
+898 FDADTFSENI
-912 GDGPLMQE
+912 GDGPLMLE
-920 LIRLFLEESQ
+920 LIRLFCEESQ

-936 CQALHDLDAEA
+936 CLALHDLDAEA
-947 LHHAAHSLKGL
+947 LHHAAHSLQGL
-958 VGNYAAAPAFNAVS
+958 VGNYAATPAFNAVS
-972 ALTCCTRAGN
+972 ALTQCTRNGN
-982 LLQAGKHLAEVTEEI
+982 LLQAGKLLAEVTDEI
-997 ARLREALIQ
+997 ARLREALVEFAKEI
-1006 FQQELEHSL
+1006 E

>member
-1 MRFAVHVIRVDS
+1 
-13 WNCFETGGSCHFCRG
+13 
-28 QIRSR
+28 
-33 QMPNVAK
+33 MPDVAK
-40 PAHEL
+40 PAH
-45 ANQAASAPHLNS
+45 APADRAHEAFCAPSLS
-57 MQEHYQLLSCLL
+57 SVEEHYKLLSCLL
-69 EYIPDRIYFKNQQG
+69 DYIPDRIYFKDKQG

-96 GAKDPVEVI
+96 GAAEPAEVI

-114 FSLAQASFDDEQEL
+114 HSLAQAALEDEQEL
-128 MRAGKSIAGKEE
+128 MRLGKSITGKEE
-140 KKQLLDG
+140 KKRLLDG

-153 VTKIPLRAA
+153 VTKIPLRDA
-162 DGNIIGTCGISKDIT
+162 DGGIIGTCGISKDIT

-184 ALYKANAALASQKA
+184 ALYKANTALASQKA

-206 LQQTKLELQQQLA
+206 LQQTKLELVQQLA

-278 EMLGKPFLNFVHPED
+278 EMLAQPFLEFVHLED

-306 GQNLVNFINRYQHQN
+306 GQNLVNFINRYQHKD
-321 GNYLSIEWTA
+321 GGYLWIEWTA
-331 APNSDKTAI
+331 APNAGQTAI
-340 YAAARNITLR
+340 YAAARNITQR
-350 IQSEDELR
+350 IQTEDELR
-358 MAREAAEAANRA
+358 LAREAAEAANQA

-378 SHEIRTPMNGVIG
+378 SHEIRTPMNGVLG

-398 TRMTTD
+398 TRMTGD

-436 MDLDKHEFDLRDS
+436 MDLDKHEFDLRDA

-454 QTLALRSAEKE
+454 QTLATRSAEKDI
-465 VELAYLVKP
+465 ELAYLVKP
-474 DVPDCLIGDISR
+474 DVPDCLIGDICR
-486 LRQIIINLV
+486 LRQIILNLV

-505 EIVVELH
+505 EIVVELR
-512 VESLTKYQVSL
+512 VESRSEDQVTL
-523 EVRVSDTGIGIA
+523 HVQVSDTGIGIA
-535 KDKQAD
+535 KDKQAH

-551 STTRRFGGTGLGL
+551 CTTRRFGGTGLGL
-564 AISKQLVELMKGRI
+564 TISRQLVELMQGRM

-587 STFHFT
+587 SVFHFT
-593 ALFDLSPQKPH
+593 AQFELGCQKAH
-604 AARLMPEK
+604 ASRLLPEK
-612 LRDFRVLVVD
+612 LRDFQVLVVD

-642 VLASSGAEALEIL
+642 VLAASGAEALEIL
-655 EQAQAEGAPIPLML
+655 EQAQADGRPIPLML

-677 DGAEVYRQV
+677 DGAEVCRQIQ
-686 KQRFHPQAPKI
+686 QRFSSSAPKI

-706 AAQIGGES
+706 TAEIGDEDLG
-714 LSYERC
+714 YERC

-734 SRVMS
+734 SRVM
-739 GMLADDQTGV
+739 GGLIADDKTGIAHELPGRQSV
-749 TSEPP
+749 AP
-754 EQQRAGCMK
+754 MK

-768 DGRVNQLVAIKLL
+768 DGRVNQLVAIKML
-781 EDRGHHVT
+781 EDRGHQVT
-789 LASTGREALDILA
+789 LASNGREALTMLA
-802 TQSFDAILMD
+802 SQSFDAILMD
-812 IQMPEMNGL
+812 IQMPEMNGF
-821 EATAA
+821 EATLA
-826 IRQSEVGTGKHVPII
+826 IRKEEAGTDRHVIII

-864 AKPIHSTQLYPML
+864 AKPIHSTQLYPLL
-877 EQYAHL
+877 EKYASL
-883 GQDQPSAPLPASAPC
+883 SENPQADILPFGACREAPV
-898 DAPPFDAETFQENI
+898 FDADTFSENI
-912 GDGPLMQE
+912 GDAPLMLE
-920 LIRLFLEESQ
+920 LIRLFCEESQ

-936 CQALHDLDAEA
+936 CLALHELDAEA
-947 LHHAAHSLKGL
+947 LHHASHSLQGL
-958 VGNYAAAPAFNAVS
+958 VGNYAAIPAFTAVS
-972 ALTCCTRAGN
+972 ALTQCTRNGN
-982 LLQAGKHLAEVTEEI
+982 LLQAGKLLAEVTDEI
-997 ARLREALIQ
+997 ARLREALVEFGREI
-1006 FQQELEHSL
+1006 E